1 MPRPRILAGVAR
13 RLALLLAFAA
23 ALALAA
29 SSAGATRFRLTSP
42 AFKAGAPIPRV
53 YTCKGRGISPPLR
66 WTAPP
71 ASTQSFAIEIE
82 DPDAPLPG
90 GFTHWLGWGIRPTAR
105 ALPAGAHAPMEGANG
120 AGKPGFIGPCPPSGK
135 HRYHITLYALNAPLM
150 LMAGSK
156 RAAFTRA
163 LRGHVLARAT
173 LIGTVAAG

>member
-1 MPRPRILAGVAR
+1 VAR
-13 RLALLLAFAA
+13 RLALVLAFAGA
-23 ALALAA
+23 VAFAA
-29 SSAGATRFRLTSP
+29 SAAAATPFRLTSP
-42 AFKAGAPIPRV
+42 AFTAGKPIPRV

-71 ASTQSFAIEIE
+71 AGTQSLAIEIE

-90 GFTHWLGWGIRPTAR
+90 GFTHWLGWGIRPAAR
-105 ALPAGAHAPMEGANG
+105 ALATGAHAPTEGANG
-120 AGKPGFIGPCPPSGK
+120 TGKPGYIGPCPPSGT
-135 HRYHITLYALNAPLM
+135 HHYHITLYALNAPLM
-150 LMAGSK
+150 LMTGAK